1 MTLKQS
7 QLFSEDELKAI
18 SDGFED
24 KHPRQVVEWALDTFG
39 VSNVAIGS
47 SFGGASGAVLV
58 DLAAK
63 IAPDANVFYLDT
75 DFLFPETYTL
85 VEETKRR
92 YGIEP
97 IAVKSIQTPEQQA
110 ERVGPELWTTY
121 PDACCNLRKVEPNVR
136 MLEGME
142 AWVTGIRR
150 DQAGRQDVPIV
161 AWDSKFWLVKVNPV
175 AHWTKKDVWSYILKN
190 DVPYNKLLDQGYKS
204 IGCTYCTRPV
214 AANEDERAGR
224 WSGQGKTECGL
235 HT

>member
-7 QLFSEDELKAI
+7 QRFSEDELKAI

-24 KHPRQVVEWALDTFG
+24 KHPQEIIEWAFDTFG
-39 VSNVAIGS
+39 VSNVAVGS

-58 DLAAK
+58 DLVAK
-63 IAPDANVFYLDT
+63 IAPYANVFYLDT
-75 DFLFPETYTL
+75 DFLFPETYAL
-85 VEETKRR
+85 VEETRQR

-97 IAVKSIQTPEQQA
+97 IAVKSIHTPEQQA
-110 ERVGPELWTTY
+110 EQIGPELWVTN

-136 MLEGME
+136 MLAGAE

-150 DQAGRQDVPIV
+150 DQSGRQDVPIV
-161 AWDSKFWLVKVNPV
+161 EWNSKFWLVKVNAV
-175 AHWTKKDVWSYILKN
+175 AHWTKKDIWGYILKN

-204 IGCTYCTRPV
+204 IGCTHCTRPV
-214 AANEDERAGR
+214 ATDEDERAGR